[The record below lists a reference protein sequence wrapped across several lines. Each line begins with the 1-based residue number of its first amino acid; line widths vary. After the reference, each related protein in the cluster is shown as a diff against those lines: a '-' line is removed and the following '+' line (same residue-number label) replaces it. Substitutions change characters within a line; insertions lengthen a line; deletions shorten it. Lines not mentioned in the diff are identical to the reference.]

1 MRRGISPVKVLAL
14 IGVVIIA
21 LVLCLVLSRV
31 IVGINPAVLNRW
43 SGMIFFVMFIVVAGI
58 GVFLVGRYVAVSYT
72 HLTLPT
78 T

>member
-58 GVFLVGRYVAVSYT
+58 GVFLSLI
-72 HLTLPT
+72 HI
-78 T
+78 

>member
-43 SGMIFFVMFIVVAGI
+43 SGMIFS
-58 GVFLVGRYVAVSYT
+58 LC
-72 HLTLPT
+72 LL
-78 T
+78 

>member
-31 IVGINPAVLNRW
+31 IVGINPAVLKRW
-43 SGMIFFVMFIVVAGI
+43 FGMIFFFMFLVVAGI
-58 GVFLVGRYVAVSYT
+58 GVFLVGRYVGRDR
-72 HLTLPT
+72 
-78 T
+78 

>member
-58 GVFLVGRYVAVSYT
+58 GVFFVGRYVGRDR
-72 HLTLPT
+72 
-78 T
+78 

>member
-21 LVLCLVLSRV
+21 RVLCLVVSRV

-43 SGMIFFVMFIVVAGI
+43 FVMIFFVMFLVVAGI
-58 GVFLVGRYVAVSYT
+58 GVFLVGRYVGRDR
-72 HLTLPT
+72 
-78 T
+78 